1 MALAHHADESVAE
14 QRLDP
19 DFRPAF
25 AEDADLQ
32 VHVAFTQG
40 ANVLVG
46 LGREPKPHAGR
57 LRPQAGEES
66 GSHRFDEAVV
76 GADRERPLDRGGI
89 ENVVAGLKDRKGL
102 LGDLADL
109 DTQRFGGLRQGRPAN
124 GLLKGM
130 APSLPANRLQPP
142 GQRAGIRTSTFA
154 PAWSPS
160 APGKRRRRP
169 FAAAMTVTSE
179 ESWSFIG
186 RTRRTPSGPVVRMAR
201 I

>member
-1 MALAHHADESVAE
+1 LRDESVAE

-19 DFRPAF
+19 DLRPAF

-40 ANVLVG
+40 ANLLVG
-46 LGREPKPHAGR
+46 LGREPKPHARR
-57 LRPQAGEES
+57 LGPQAGEES

-109 DTQRFGGLRQGRPAN
+109 NTQRFGPGRQHQPTTGADQERVRGRGAQSVEGAAHRRWTETHLAGGADDADFGQQGVKRRKKAEIGN
-124 GLLKGM
+124 GHGK
-130 APSLPANRLQPP
+130 
-142 GQRAGIRTSTFA
+142 A
-154 PAWSPS
+154 PAA
-160 APGKRRRRP
+160 AP
-169 FAAAMTVTSE
+169 MN
-179 ESWSFIG
+179 
-186 RTRRTPSGPVVRMAR
+186 
-201 I
+201 